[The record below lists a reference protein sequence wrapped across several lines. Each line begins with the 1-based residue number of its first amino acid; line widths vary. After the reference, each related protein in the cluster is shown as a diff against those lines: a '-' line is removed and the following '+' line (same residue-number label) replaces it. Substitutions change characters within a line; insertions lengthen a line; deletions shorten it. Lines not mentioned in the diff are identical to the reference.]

1 MPVFEEDPTRL
12 SKSRLRSDLVAHSVV
27 LPCDSS
33 RKAVYVDLHLK
44 HIDPR
49 HAADFSSDEED
60 QVFEDTRE
68 KEKEEEPPSSGVE
81 MRDIIGLTNDE
92 LKATLLKHGVK
103 AGPIVASTRALYE
116 RRLAKLLHS
125 YGPEETALNGKGD
138 ANTYSDSEEEEE
150 EEEDDVDEGDKEVQK
165 EESDSGDSRQEAIS
179 HLEQAPEGDKQE
191 HVADGPTRFYPKTGL
206 MPTGVAVTCRRPIK
220 GAAGRPVQYKY
231 PDLPPA
237 SPLTLE
243 RRGVERRLVPVYIQM
258 VVFLAMAGLLYLVY
272 ACMEENPYNPLL
284 PLLDGASEAMTMVM
298 RTTESEPGPAD
309 PLDRAAQDSLSG

>member
-1 MPVFEEDPTRL
+1 
-12 SKSRLRSDLVAHSVV
+12 
-27 LPCDSS
+27 
-33 RKAVYVDLHLK
+33 
-44 HIDPR
+44 
-49 HAADFSSDEED
+49 
-60 QVFEDTRE
+60 
-68 KEKEEEPPSSGVE
+68 

-125 YGPEETALNGKGD
+125 YGPEETALNACPSSWTMGTEFRAECEECGKVTLPQVLSTSSVSLKSKSS
-138 ANTYSDSEEEEE
+138 AL
-150 EEEDDVDEGDKEVQK
+150 
-165 EESDSGDSRQEAIS
+165 SRSQDFSITQMPD
-179 HLEQAPEGDKQE
+179 LPEFELQTPKNEFFFYTPNASSYKQSTKE

-243 RRGVERRLVPVYIQM
+243 RQGVERRLVPVYIQM